1 MTVEITLF
9 SPDITCDSCI
19 ETIKATTDAT
29 EGARFLAGDA
39 DRRSFSLSLEQ
50 GVILDELQIR
60 LSEAGY
66 SVGSAALAPAAGS
79 SGAKYDPK
87 PVVVS
92 TDHGA
97 KISYTCPC
105 GSSTETVD
113 FDRSLK
119 RQAVHSC
126 CDHHALAEVTA
137 AWRLLDELGSSYQ
150 IESVEVE
157 MPWGQSIEFAIARL
171 ITRPL

>member
-66 SVGSAALAPAAGS
+66 SVGSPAAGS

-150 IESVEVE
+150 IESAEVE